1 MICKKGVRLECGDEV
16 RERVG
21 DFGKAPSFYDELPLG
36 GEVGIDV
43 GLFSFSELSE
53 VYTIGGADGM
63 SLDLSATCDSKDDSS
78 VALLV

>member
-1 MICKKGVRLECGDEV
+1 M
-16 RERVG
+16 
-21 DFGKAPSFYDELPLG
+21 G

-43 GLFSFSELSE
+43 GLFSSSELSE

-78 VALLV
+78 VALLVYHRSSVVPLTSPTEG